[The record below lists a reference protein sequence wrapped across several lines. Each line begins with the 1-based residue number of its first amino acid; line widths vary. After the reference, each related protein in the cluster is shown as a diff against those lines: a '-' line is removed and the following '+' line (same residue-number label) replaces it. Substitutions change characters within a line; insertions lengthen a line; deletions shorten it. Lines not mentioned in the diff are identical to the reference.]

1 MRARVVK
8 SLHSLLRVDGGLI
21 DSRPSLQEAVNARL
35 NDIAISVREEA
46 VKLIGSFVLNSSTLT
61 GPSAV
66 SNNNYIDELL
76 TRSHDIGVS
85 VCTTSTVM
93 N

>member
-1 MRARVVK
+1 MK

>member
-1 MRARVVK
+1 MK
-8 SLHSLLRVDGGLI
+8 SLHSLLRVDDGLI

-85 VCTTSTVM
+85 VCTTSTAM